1 VADLMLCPSCRR
13 QLDETRFAFGRFWRC
28 ETCGGR
34 AITVE
39 LLRRTFTAESINPLW
54 LHAIASEGQMGR
66 PCPQCARQMLKV
78 SFSDP
83 GSMQID
89 VCRFCHLV
97 WFDRGEVENL
107 TPRPIKP
114 EAAPLPAA
122 PRQAA
127 AIARVRAMAEEARA
141 QDYGKVW
148 KHIGRILDWS
158 SQPMWR

>member
-1 VADLMLCPSCRR
+1 MLCPGCRS
-13 QLDETRFAFGRFWRC
+13 QLAETRLAFGRFWRC

-39 LLRRTFTAESINPLW
+39 LLRRTFTVQSINPLW

-66 PCPQCARQMLKV
+66 PCPQCARPMLTV
-78 SFSDP
+78 SFSDAQ
-83 GSMQID
+83 SMQID
-89 VCRFCHLV
+89 VCKLCHLV

-107 TPRPIKP
+107 TPRIKP
-114 EAAPLPAA
+114 EAAPIPADQ
-122 PRQAA
+122 RQAV
-127 AIARVRAMAEEARA
+127 AIAKVTAMAEEARA

-158 SQPMWR
+158 VHPMWRGP